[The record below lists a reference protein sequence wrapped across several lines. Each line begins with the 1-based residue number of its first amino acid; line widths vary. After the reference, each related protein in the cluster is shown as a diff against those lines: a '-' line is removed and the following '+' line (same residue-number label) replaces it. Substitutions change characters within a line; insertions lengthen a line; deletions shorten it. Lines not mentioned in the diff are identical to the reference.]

1 MNHITQPSDVKD
13 LNVKFNMPG
22 LAVEP
27 DKGDHESRGRQGCKQ
42 FVCGSP
48 QMQHLCEVIEK
59 LSQQTHRILILGES
73 GTGKEMVAQA
83 IHSWGPRAQKPF
95 VPVDCASLTPTLAE
109 SELFGHV
116 KGAFTGAD
124 SSKRGLLQA
133 ANEGTIF
140 LDEIG
145 ELPMMLQ
152 AKLLRVLQEKEIRP
166 VGSTERIPIHARVIA
181 ATNRD
186 VEAGILAGTFRQ
198 DLYFRLNV
206 VQIRLPALREHK
218 DDIPL
223 LAAYFLDKFSDPL
236 HAVRAISDDA
246 LLRLMAYDWPGNVR
260 ELENAIECAIA
271 LGSDAILQVSDLPA
285 KLQGAAVYPVP
296 GNNAHMSLEEIERR
310 AIFQALEETGDDKL
324 EAARLLGIGK
334 TTLYRKLRDYSL
346 NSSQT

>member
-1 MNHITQPSDVKD
+1 MNRITQPCDVKD

-42 FVCGSP
+42 FVCASP
-48 QMQHLCEVIEK
+48 QMQHLCEVIKK

-124 SSKRGLLQA
+124 NSKRGLLQA

-145 ELPMMLQ
+145 ELPMTLQ

-186 VEAGILAGTFRQ
+186 LEAGIRMGTFRQ

-218 DDIPL
+218 ADIPL
-223 LAAYFLDKFSDPL
+223 LAAYFMGKFSDPL
-236 HAVRAISDDA
+236 HTVQAISEDA
-246 LLRLMAYDWPGNVR
+246 LMRLMDYDWPGNVR
-260 ELENAIECAIA
+260 ELENAIECAVA
-271 LGSDAILQVSDLPA
+271 LGSDAILQVGDFPPT
-285 KLQGAAVYPVP
+285 LQYAAVHPVP
-296 GNNAHMSLEEIERR
+296 GNDKPMRLEEIERR

-324 EAARLLGIGK
+324 KVARLLGIGK
-334 TTLYRKLRDYSL
+334 TTLYRKLKGYGLD
-346 NSSQT
+346 SSQT